1 MTLLQ
6 EEGPSPD
13 PLKNARY
20 AHMFSLVHADCSA
33 QLSRAGEAWQGL
45 PFTREQ
51 SCSQTVLNKHVLINT
66 LEDPREI
73 GKHTL
78 SES

>member
-6 EEGPSPD
+6 KEGPSPD
-13 PLKNARY
+13 PLKNAGH
-20 AHMFSLVHADCSA
+20 AHVFSLKHADCST

-51 SCSQTVLNKHVLINT
+51 SCNRTVLNKRVMINT
-66 LEDPREI
+66 L
-73 GKHTL
+73 
-78 SES
+78 

>member
-13 PLKNARY
+13 PLKNAGY
-20 AHMFSLVHADCSA
+20 AYVFSLMHANCST

-51 SCSQTVLNKHVLINT
+51 SCNQTVLNKRVMINT
-66 LEDPREI
+66 L
-73 GKHTL
+73 
-78 SES
+78 